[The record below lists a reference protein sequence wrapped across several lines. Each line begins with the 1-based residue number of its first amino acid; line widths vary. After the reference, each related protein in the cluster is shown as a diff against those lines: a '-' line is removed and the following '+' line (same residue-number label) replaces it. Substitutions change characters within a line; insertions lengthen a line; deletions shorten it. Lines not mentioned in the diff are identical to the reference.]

1 MKTIYEFPVL
11 WEEGD
16 MYNVGKIC
24 EDASGERVI
33 VLTDHGREYVGYMC
47 ELIDRIEAYLEAA
60 KATTRAIA
68 ILRREEGSE
77 EFLSE

>member
-47 ELIDRIEAYLEAA
+47 ELIDRIEAYSLCVISCRSIAA
-60 KATTRAIA
+60 LMISF
-68 ILRREEGSE
+68 IL
-77 EFLSE
+77 